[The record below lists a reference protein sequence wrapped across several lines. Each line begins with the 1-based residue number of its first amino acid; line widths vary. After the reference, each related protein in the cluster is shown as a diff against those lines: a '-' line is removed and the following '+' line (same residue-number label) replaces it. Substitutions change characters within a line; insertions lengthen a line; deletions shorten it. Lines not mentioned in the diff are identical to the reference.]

1 MDENER
7 ERGCRTVAPAAPL
20 AATNAVVSLGDVLAN
35 EGIWDRAQ
43 KIGRALM
50 KTSYLGRGTSEFGAT
65 MAVITM
71 AKNNMDPVEFSRA
84 FNMINDKPEMKPNY
98 ALGLFRRAG
107 GRYRI
112 VRADDDVCEMEFS
125 ACGEPPFS
133 VRVEMA
139 KILKTDIPWTTGR
152 DGARVLKSNW
162 ANHPD
167 DMLFARCTG
176 KGLRRIAPEVMGGG
190 YLAGEVDHDAPAAP
204 AAPRAALSAA
214 DAAARAKAAAL
225 PASAS
230 AKDAPVTVDAD
241 VVAERAPEEAAQQ
254 EARVA
259 PEAAKA
265 EAAPAAP
272 EGPADPAVCPIEG
285 PYLGRRFAEIEPDIL
300 AYLLEPSV
308 ANKHPELTPAHVAEA
323 RAAFEKATGG
333 AK

>member
-230 AKDAPVTVDAD
+230 AKDAPATVDAE
-241 VVAERAPEEAAQQ
+241 VVAERAPDAAP
-254 EARVA
+254 E

-265 EAAPAAP
+265 GAAPAAP

>member
-1 MDENER
+1 MDEHEC
-7 ERGCRTVAPAAPL
+7 GCRSVAAAPAG

-139 KILKTDIPWTTGR
+139 KVLKTDIPWTTGR

-190 YLAGEVDHDAPAAP
+190 YLSGEIDHDAP

-214 DAAARAKAAAL
+214 EAAARAKAASL
-225 PASAS
+225 PASAP
-230 AKDAPVTVDAD
+230 AKDAPATVDAE
-241 VVAERAPEEAAQQ
+241 VVAERAPDEA
-254 EARVA
+254 A
-259 PEAAKA
+259 PEAAKEP
-265 EAAPAAP
+265 EAAKAPAP

-285 PYLGRRFAEIEPDIL
+285 PYRGLRFDAIEPDIL